1 MKIILLKDM
10 EKLGDKYD
18 IVEVKN
24 GYGLNYLIPQKLAII
39 ANESNTNRIESMKK
53 AEEKKLSMMTDIFRE
68 NAQLIESK
76 VFAIGAKA
84 GTTEKIFGSETS
96 IQLANKIREEL
107 GLEIDRK
114 MISIEEEI
122 KTLGTHTAQ
131 IKFNSEISATMTFE
145 VVKED

>member
-10 EKLGDKYD
+10 ENLGDKYD

-53 AEEKKLSMMTDIFRE
+53 AEEKRLSMMTDIFRE
-68 NAQLIESK
+68 NAKLIESK
-76 VFAIGAKA
+76 VFEIGAKA
-84 GTTEKIFGSETS
+84 GTTEKIFGSVTS

-114 MISIEEEI
+114 MINIEEEV
-122 KTLGTHTAQ
+122 KTLGTHTAH
-131 IKFNSEISATMTFE
+131 IKFNNEISATITFE